1 MRGFPFVLKIIVLCA
16 ITLWCTLVRGQSPVD
31 LAQKNVFRQKWQR
44 AYELLNK
51 ALAKDSLNVTA
62 KYVLAQYFF
71 SKENPAYDL
80 DSAYLH
86 VLGAQRDFQHSSPK
100 QRERLKRFPIDSL
113 LLAELHKQVDSSA
126 FARAKVIDTEKG
138 WIDFLNY
145 FVSSS
150 FKNEATI
157 KRDSVAF
164 EQASHENTYQSFQSF
179 FQKYPEAKA
188 AEVAKQNYETLL
200 FAAKTSDQT
209 LASYESFLAEYP
221 TTPYRR
227 QAEEA
232 IYEYRT

>member
-1 MRGFPFVLKIIVLCA
+1 MRDFQFVLKIILLCA
-16 ITLWCTLVRGQSPVD
+16 TTLCCTSATGQSPVE
-31 LAQKNVFRQKWQR
+31 LARKNVYRQKWQR

-51 ALAKDSLNVTA
+51 ALTKDSLNVTA

-86 VLGAQRDFQHSSPK
+86 VLGAQRDFQHASPK

-150 FKNEATI
+150 FREEATI
-157 KRDSVAF
+157 KRDSTAF
-164 EQASHENTYQSFQSF
+164 EQAS
-179 FQKYPEAKA
+179 
-188 AEVAKQNYETLL
+188 KQNT
-200 FAAKTSDQT
+200 
-209 LASYESFLAEYP
+209 
-221 TTPYRR
+221 
-227 QAEEA
+227 
-232 IYEYRT
+232 

>member
-31 LAQKNVFRQKWQR
+31 LAQKNVYRQKWQR

-86 VLGAQRDFQHSSPK
+86 VLGALRDFQHASPK
-100 QRERLKRFPIDSL
+100 QRERLKRFPMDSL
-113 LLAELHKQVDSSA
+113 LLINLHNQVDTAA

-145 FVSSS
+145 FVFSS
-150 FKNEATI
+150 FRNEATTN
-157 KRDSVAF
+157 RDSIAF
-164 EQASHENTYQSFQSF
+164 ELASKENTYQSFQF
-179 FQKYPEAKA
+179 FLQKYPAAKA
-188 AEVAKQNYETLL
+188 SKQAQQNYEKLL
-200 FAAKTSDQT
+200 FAAKTSEQT
-209 LASYESFLAEYP
+209 LTSYESFLAEYP

-227 QAEEA
+227 QV
-232 IYEYRT
+232 